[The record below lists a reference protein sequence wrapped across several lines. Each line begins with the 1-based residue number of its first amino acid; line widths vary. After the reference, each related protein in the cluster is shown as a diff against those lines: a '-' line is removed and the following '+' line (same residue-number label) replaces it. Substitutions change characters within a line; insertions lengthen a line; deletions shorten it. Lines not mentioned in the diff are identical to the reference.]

1 MAMQLETPQEEAGK
15 IIGVLMAVRMHQDAE
30 ELLILE
36 RCGAYFGHFGKIA
49 GSRISDRHLGR
60 LENDSCLYISS
71 QKQSYSGMPFVL
83 YR

>member
-36 RCGAYFGHFGKIA
+36 RCGAYFGHFGEIA

-60 LENDSCLYISS
+60 LENDL
-71 QKQSYSGMPFVL
+71 
-83 YR
+83 